1 MTYRREELVGEM
13 GVLCQDVSCQVKVL
27 REKQIESSSDINTI
41 LMKDRRL
48 SAALCV
54 CFQLFPLRLTPHDSK
69 FFSKHCDSL
78 RGPSVV
84 FRLVENADTVPHVT
98 EGGMFLMENTTITL
112 Q

>member
-1 MTYRREELVGEM
+1 M

-41 LMKDRRL
+41 LMKDHHL

-54 CFQLFPLRLTPHDSK
+54 CFQLFPLRLKPHDSK

-84 FRLVENADTVPHVT
+84 LRLMENADTVPHVT